1 MNATPN
7 AFLRLLSR
15 HNRHAT
21 WMALS
26 CLLGALLMW
35 QLIVFFFILILLGLT
50 TAVVGDWGGTVPLWI
65 YASAIALAAILLI
78 WGCLDQ
84 WMRRYTPIVDRS
96 IIGWHVLGDAL
107 LMPVRITFGIWG
119 NLGALILLDGRQK
132 LHAWTVLQAMN
143 RAGKVPAHALGQLD
157 SNSQRLAK
165 SLRALQLL
173 DLIARYQG
181 EDDVYYLVNHQAAD
195 PLMVEA
201 GEQS

>member
-1 MNATPN
+1 MSPTPK

-15 HNRHAT
+15 HNRHVI
-21 WMALS
+21 WMALV
-26 CLLGALLMW
+26 CLLGALLVW

-50 TAVVGDWGGTVPLWI
+50 TAVLGDWGGSIPLWI
-65 YASAIALAAILLI
+65 YASAIALAAILLV

-84 WMRRYTPIVDRS
+84 WLRRYTPIVDRS

-119 NLGALILLDGRQK
+119 NLGALILFNGRQK
-132 LHAWTVLQAMN
+132 LHAWTVIQAMS
-143 RAGKVPAHALGQLD
+143 RAGKVQAHALGQLD
-157 SNSQRLAK
+157 SNPQRLEK

-181 EDDVYYLVNHQAAD
+181 DDDAYYLINHQAAE
-195 PLMVEA
+195 PLMIKA